1 MVQVLLAIHDPGME
15 VNGLFNYSFTFME
28 EPICECSQI
37 HMYMYYIPCSVYC
50 YMCVG
55 WRQLG
60 LYSATSIV
68 WTSLIWNLDFLD

>member
-28 EPICECSQI
+28 EPVCECSQI
-37 HMYMYYIPCSVYC
+37 DMYYIPCSVYC
-50 YMCVG
+50 YMYVG

-60 LYSATSIV
+60 L
-68 WTSLIWNLDFLD
+68 